1 MHTNAP
7 NTSRIPSEGYVVN
20 IDGFLKKWSNFLIP
34 EACYTTSYSGNK
46 ERELAV
52 FLGKTDKPNI

>member
-1 MHTNAP
+1 MHQT
-7 NTSRIPSEGYVVN
+7 RHEFLRKDDVVN

-52 FLGKTDKPNI
+52 FLGKTDKPNIGS